1 MKTADHSNLRERYYI
16 KIVPHRGDKV
26 HKLELTRRHI
36 MTAAIVLGA
45 ATFGSLGFAG
55 IQTLR
60 AHAEVASLQ
69 SQTQT
74 QGAAIQQIDK
84 KADSLRS
91 QLQSVQKQNTEIQQL
106 IGVHPKAAP
115 APKIQ
120 KTSWTRAGGMNDV
133 TRHMDQLSVDSQ
145 AVAALSDANRS
156 LTMRILNM
164 RHIQALGRARL
175 LASIPSINPVPG
187 STIVGCFCYR
197 TSPDVE
203 FHKGV
208 DLNADYQAVRA
219 SAAGT
224 VTAASYD
231 GSYGEKIVI
240 DHGNGYQTWYA
251 HLSRIDVAV
260 GQTVYKGEHI
270 ATSGSTGFSTGPH
283 LHYQLMHDGVPID
296 PGPFLDGVPAN
307 VLASLP

>member
-1 MKTADHSNLRERYYI
+1 MKTADDSNLRERYYI

-26 HKLELTRRHI
+26 HRLELTRRHI

-55 IQTLR
+55 VQTLR

-69 SQTQT
+69 TQS
-74 QGAAIQQIDK
+74 AAIQKIDK
-84 KADSLRS
+84 KADSLRT

-106 IGVHPKAAP
+106 IGEHPKANS
-115 APKIQ
+115 APKVQ
-120 KTSWTRAGGMNDV
+120 KTSWIRAGGV
-133 TRHMDQLSVDSQ
+133 GEAARHMEQLNVDSQ
-145 AVAALSDANRS
+145 AVAALSDANRT
-156 LTMRILNM
+156 LTMRILNI

-187 STIVGCFCYR
+187 ATIVGCFCYR

-203 FHKGV
+203 FHKGI
-208 DLNADYQAVRA
+208 DLDADYQAVRA

-224 VTAASYD
+224 IASANYD

-270 ATSGSTGFSTGPH
+270 ATSGNTGFSTGPH

-296 PGPFLDGVPAN
+296 PAPYLDGVPAN

>member
-1 MKTADHSNLRERYYI
+1 MIKLKDRYYI

-26 HKLELTRRHI
+26 HRLELTRRHI
-36 MTAAIVLGA
+36 VAAAIVLGA

-55 IQTLR
+55 VQTLR

-69 SQTQT
+69 TQ
-74 QGAAIQQIDK
+74 AATIRQIDK
-84 KADSLRS
+84 KADTLRS
-91 QLQSVQKQNTEIQQL
+91 QIQSVQKQNQEIQQL
-106 IGVHPKAAP
+106 IGVKPKAP
-115 APKIQ
+115 ASPKLQ
-120 KTSWTRAGGMNDV
+120 KTSSTRPGGEVDV
-133 TRHMDQLSVDSQ
+133 VGRHIDQLDADSKALA
-145 AVAALSDANRS
+145 AVSNENRT

-164 RHIQALGRARL
+164 RHIAALSRARL
-175 LASIPSINPVPG
+175 LAAIPSINPVPG
-187 STIVGCFCYR
+187 ADIVGCFCYR

-224 VTAASYD
+224 VVSAAYD

-240 DHGNGYQTWYA
+240 DHGNGYQSWYA
-251 HLSRIDVAV
+251 HLSRIDVHA
-260 GQTVYKGEHI
+260 GETVYKGQHI
-270 ATSGSTGFSTGPH
+270 AVSGDTGFSTGPH
-283 LHYQLMHDGVPID
+283 LHYQLMHDGTPID
-296 PGPFLDGVPAN
+296 PTPFLNGVPAN